1 MSKSLEYYSKNQK
14 KIGTIVVIL
23 FIILFIMPFITTK
36 RTKLDFS
43 YTTKED
49 VALYIMQHHEL
60 PPNFITKGGRDYM
73 ERKDK
78 DIAGYIIGGDTHVNI
93 GKLSK
98 FGISDTQTLKECDI
112 ITSEYFIEDG
122 PNKRGTH
129 RLVYTCNTENVRV
142 FYTSDHY
149 KTFEEI
155 KKFELQLTRNVFW
168 IIFGCYS
175 FAVTTFYIGMA
186 VAKKKYNE

>member
-14 KIGTIVVIL
+14 NIGTIVVIL

-60 PPNFITKGGRDYM
+60 PPNFITNVGRTYM
-73 ERKDK
+73 RDHKIDTT
-78 DIAGYIIGGDTHVNI
+78 GYIIGGDTHVNI
-93 GKLSK
+93 GKLSE
-98 FGISDTQTLKECDI
+98 FGISDTQTLKECDVV
-112 ITSEYFIEDG
+112 TDG
-122 PNKRGTH
+122 YSVDNRGAD
-129 RLVYTCNTENVRV
+129 RLVYTCNTKNVRV

-175 FAVTTFYIGMA
+175 FAVTTFYISMA

>member
-14 KIGTIVVIL
+14 KIGTIVVFL

-36 RTKLDFS
+36 RMKLDSS

-49 VALYIMQHHEL
+49 VALYIMQHHEV
-60 PPNFITKGGRDYM
+60 PPNFITNVGRTYM
-73 ERKDK
+73 RNHKIDTT
-78 DIAGYIIGGDTHVNI
+78 GYIIGGDTYVNT

-98 FGISDTQTLKECDI
+98 FGISDTQTLKECDVV
-112 ITSEYFIEDG
+112 TESYSV
-122 PNKRGTH
+122 NNRGAD
-129 RLVYTCNTENVRV
+129 RLVYTCNTKNVRV
-142 FYTSDHY
+142 FYSNDHY
-149 KTFEEI
+149 ENHFEEI

-175 FAVTTFYIGMA
+175 FAVTAFYISMA
-186 VAKKKYNE
+186 VAKKKERVI

>member
-1 MSKSLEYYSKNQK
+1 MSESLEYYSKNQK

-36 RTKLDFS
+36 RTKLDSS

-60 PPNFITKGGRDYM
+60 PPNFITKGGKEYM
-73 ERKDK
+73 EDNDK
-78 DIAGYIIGGDTHVNI
+78 DIAGYIIGGDTFYND
-93 GKLSK
+93 GSLKNN
-98 FGISDTQTLKECDI
+98 GIDENQTLKECDI

-122 PNKRGTH
+122 SNKRGTH